1 MLKRIHNVK
10 SFETLTCYAGKN
22 NFHNMKTLSE
32 RLAYAMQKTG
42 FTKQTQLAKA
52 AGVEQSQISKILRGK
67 SETSKAAGDLA
78 AAMGVSAD
86 WLINGQGNIF
96 GSSLTPFQPVDV
108 SKRVTVWDA
117 SGKTDRELSW
127 VEEVPDRYQAYIMS
141 GSTGIAQA
149 PAGSILIVDPELPPA
164 TNDLVIN
171 VNGGFVSVFRYHL
184 NGAGGAFLSVDDPRI
199 PLAEVSDSSSV
210 RGTVVQIFI
219 PSLRK

>member
-1 MLKRIHNVK
+1 MLTRIHDVK

-42 FTKQTQLAKA
+42 FNKQTQLAKA

-86 WLINGQGNIF
+86 WLINGQGSIF
-96 GSSLTPFQPVDV
+96 GASDLPFQPVDV
-108 SKRVTVWDA
+108 SKRITVWNA
-117 SGKTDRELSW
+117 EGKTDQELSW
-127 VEEVPDRYQAYIMS
+127 FKEVPDRYQAYVMN

-149 PAGSILIVDPELPPA
+149 PAGAIVVVDPELTPS
-164 TNDLVIN
+164 TNDLVVN
-171 VNGGFVSVFRYHL
+171 VNGASYSVFRYHV
-184 NGAGGAFLSVDDPRI
+184 NGAGGSFLSVDDARI
-199 PLAEVSDSSSV
+199 PLAEVSDPSSI

-219 PSLRK
+219 PELRR